1 MRRGAGAGAGV
12 QGTGDRTG
20 ATPPACSRRHPLA
33 TRDGWLEQ
41 YSSKVLADDP
51 SPLPLETE
59 ADGCARVPDSSRQDV
74 AQLPSTSRPPRLAV
88 SPHSQTP
95 GAALSTAPKL
105 RRSRTPKAQRDLRV
119 AGSSNGA
126 SGACSAPR
134 KPGGGARTT
143 MATRRT
149 ISQRNGSATE
159 TTGRSDQLA
168 SLIVHSEAKQPATA
182 VAGAAVTDHRRL
194 GSPFPSLPTCREA
207 PTPQQSLT

>member
-74 AQLPSTSRPPRLAV
+74 AQLPSTSRPPRSAV

-105 RRSRTPKAQRDLRV
+105 RRSRTPKA
-119 AGSSNGA
+119 
-126 SGACSAPR
+126 
-134 KPGGGARTT
+134 
-143 MATRRT
+143 
-149 ISQRNGSATE
+149 
-159 TTGRSDQLA
+159 
-168 SLIVHSEAKQPATA
+168 PA
-182 VAGAAVTDHRRL
+182 
-194 GSPFPSLPTCREA
+194 
-207 PTPQQSLT
+207 